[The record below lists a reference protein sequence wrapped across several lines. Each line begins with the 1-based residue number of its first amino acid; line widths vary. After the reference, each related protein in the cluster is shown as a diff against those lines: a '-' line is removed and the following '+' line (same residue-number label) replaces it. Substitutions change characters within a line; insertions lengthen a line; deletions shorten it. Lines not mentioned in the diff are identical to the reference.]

1 MQVENEI
8 NTTLP
13 EKPNELP
20 EQLPEVIS
28 HAIEIPDIKPME
40 KAREIT
46 DGKLGNY
53 TESLNSLVTKYAKYT
68 SEKK

>member
-1 MQVENEI
+1 MENEI

-13 EKPNELP
+13 EKLKELP

-28 HAIEIPDIKPME
+28 PAIEIPDIKSME
-40 KAREIT
+40 KTREIT
-46 DGKLGNY
+46 DGKLDNY
-53 TESLNSLVTKYAKYT
+53 TESLNSLVTKYAKST